1 MKVLFSYPLPF
12 FLAHGGSQTLIE
24 ALMRE
29 LANLGVKV
37 EPVRWWDENQT
48 GDIIH
53 YVSRPNSNSVRLAHE
68 KNFKVVMT
76 DLLDQTASRSR
87 PRLFLQRMAIR
98 TGRTVA
104 RGLAGNLSWGVY
116 QEIDAMVYAV
126 GHEWEVAKYLFDA
139 SPQRGHIIPH
149 GLEDEAIKQLSL
161 PAAEADYLVSVATIH
176 PRKNTLLLAQA
187 ARLAKVPIVFL
198 GKPYSP
204 DNDYFLHFKELAD
217 GQYVRYPGFVSEA
230 EKYRYLRGAR
240 GFALL
245 SQFESG
251 CISVYE
257 AAAAGLP
264 LFLSNLPW
272 AAKSYPHAKNLQL
285 AELRTAGLI
294 ASDLGR
300 FYKQAHRRRETT
312 FPVLS
317 WREVAKEYL
326 RLYEKVLAH

>member
-1 MKVLFSYPLPF
+1 MKVLFSHSLPF

-29 LANLGVKV
+29 LANLGVQV

-53 YVSRPNSNSVRLAHE
+53 HVGRPATGGIRLAHE
-68 KNFKVVMT
+68 KKFKVVMT
-76 DLLDQTASRSR
+76 DLLDQTASRRRS
-87 PRLFLQRMAIR
+87 RLFLQRLAIR
-98 TGRTVA
+98 TIRTFA
-104 RGLAGNLSWGVY
+104 PSLAGSFSWAVY
-116 QEIDAMVYAV
+116 KEMDAMVFAV

-139 SPQRGHIIPH
+139 NPQRGHIIPH
-149 GLEDEAIKQLSL
+149 GLEDEALKQLSI
-161 PAAEADYLVSVATIH
+161 PALEEDYLVSVATIH

-187 ARLAKVPIVFL
+187 ARLAKIPIVFL

-204 DNDYFLHFKELAD
+204 DNDYFMRFKELAD
-217 GQYVRYPGFVSEA
+217 GEYVRYPGFVSEQ
-230 EKYRYLRGAR
+230 EKYRYLRAAR

-251 CISVYE
+251 CIAVYE

-264 LFLSNLPW
+264 LFLPNLPW
-272 AAKSYPHAKNLQL
+272 AAKSYPHAKNLHL
-285 AELRTAGLI
+285 TGLGSAEKI
-294 ASDLGR
+294 AADLEL
-300 FYKQAHRRRETT
+300 FYKAGHRSRETT
-312 FPVLS
+312 FQVLS

-326 RLYEKVLAH
+326 RIYEKVLAH